1 MKAEKTFSKLKD
13 RPSYMSI
20 LIGHKDKKVVKV
32 LTGVR
37 RCGKSAMLSLF
48 SEKLLDLG
56 VSDRQIVRMNFE
68 SLKFDDINNYKALY
82 TSVEK
87 QIVKNKKTYL
97 LFDEIQLVEKWEKA
111 VDSFLVDFDVDIY
124 MTGSNAYILSSELS
138 TLLSGRYVEIK
149 VLPLSF
155 KEFLDFN
162 TFDGHKWDEPV
173 WNKSYWTMP
182 IEDKFNI
189 YLKYG
194 GMPSLT
200 EYKFNEQR
208 IHEILEGIYST
219 VIVKDVMQ
227 RNNISNQSLLQRLIK
242 YLAQNVGSINST
254 NNISNYLRNEKTIE
268 GNKKHSNK
276 TIENYITALEN
287 AFIFYEGKRH
297 DIKGKEIFKTNTKN
311 YI

>member
-1 MKAEKTFSKLKD
+1 M
-13 RPSYMSI
+13 
-20 LIGHKDKKVVKV
+20 
-32 LTGVR
+32 
-37 RCGKSAMLSLF
+37 
-48 SEKLLDLG
+48 
-56 VSDRQIVRMNFE
+56 
-68 SLKFDDINNYKALY
+68 
-82 TSVEK
+82 
-87 QIVKNKKTYL
+87 
-97 LFDEIQLVEKWEKA
+97 EKWEKA

-124 MTGSNAYILSSELS
+124 ITGSNAYILSSELS